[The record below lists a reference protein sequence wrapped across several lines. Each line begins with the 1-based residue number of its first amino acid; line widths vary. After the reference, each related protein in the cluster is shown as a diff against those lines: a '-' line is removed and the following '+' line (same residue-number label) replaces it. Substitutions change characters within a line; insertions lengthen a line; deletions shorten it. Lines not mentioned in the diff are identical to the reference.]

1 MRPPRKDAGHSSER
15 VALAPCRQDSL
26 EAGRAPLGNRIGPVG
41 VMTPAVEAATSFLKT
56 AGVLLGLWVVLFFV
70 GLALRVIPPEG
81 GWLPGRATSEE
92 PTADADVAD
101 ALDAEV
107 ALDAG
112 ASEAPLDAGVV
123 IVEVTPVVSPPATTV
138 ATHAL
143 CPEPASAPSLAVLPV
158 LGDARPEIV
167 VGCGAEWQVLAFAT
181 DTLPSRVA
189 RIVTPPGNSGLSP
202 FAGAPVSLDFDADG
216 QPDLALPFVRFG
228 AGGATS
234 GGGLYVLRASGWN
247 VLGEVRAL
255 APIATAAVAS
265 GAFDA
270 NAGDDLVAVNQA
282 NPFAR
287 LPSEGW
293 SFLGGASPRRSAV
306 LRTGTGAR
314 AVVTLDMDLDG
325 FVDVAIAS
333 TDDGRVD
340 LFFGDGTGTFPRRR
354 SLDVASASGLAV
366 GDLDG
371 DGRADLIVEGATPSI
386 VLAGPE
392 AGLAL
397 QPLSDVGALRGLE
410 AVDLDGDGKAEIVGF
425 LPPRLISLHRTEA
438 GTYEVQSLIE
448 LADPSFGVRRQ
459 LLVDLNGDGAREIVI
474 VGTRTEGAERA
485 LELAIVASTERGL
498 LDRKSVV

>member
-1 MRPPRKDAGHSSER
+1 MER
-15 VALAPCRQDSL
+15 RVT
-26 EAGRAPLGNRIGPVG
+26 PLGNRIGPVG

-56 AGVLLGLWVVLFFV
+56 AGVLLGLWVVLFVV
-70 GLALRVIPPEG
+70 GLALRVIPPES
-81 GWLPGRATSEE
+81 GWLPGSATSEE
-92 PTADADVAD
+92 TDADPEVAD

-107 ALDAG
+107 LLDAG
-112 ASEAPLDAGVV
+112 ASEETLAPDAGVV
-123 IVEVTPVVSPPATTV
+123 LVEVTPAVSPAASV

-143 CPEPASAPSLAVLPV
+143 CPEPASAPSLAVLAV

-167 VGCGAEWQVLAFAT
+167 VGCGGEWQVLAFGSDA
-181 DTLPSRVA
+181 LPGRVA
-189 RIVTPPGNSGLSP
+189 RIVTPAGNAGLSP
-202 FAGAPVSLDFDADG
+202 FAGAPASLDFDADG
-216 QPDLALPFVRFG
+216 HADLALPFVRFG

-265 GAFDA
+265 GAIDA

-325 FVDVAIAS
+325 FLDVAIAS

-354 SLDVASASGLAV
+354 SLDVASAAGLAV

-371 DGRADLIVEGATPSI
+371 DGRADLIIEGATPSLVI
-386 VLAGPE
+386 AGPE

-397 QPLSDVGALRGLE
+397 VPLADAGALRGLE
-410 AVDLDGDGKAEIVGF
+410 AMDLDGDGKAEIVGF
-425 LPPRLISLHRTEA
+425 LPPRLVSLHRTEA
-438 GTYEVQSLIE
+438 GTYEAQTLIE

-474 VGTRTEGAERA
+474 LGTRTEGTERA
-485 LELAIVASTERGL
+485 LELAIIASTERGL
-498 LDRKSVV
+498 LALEAGAPIADAPWVVEVPLPEAQPL